1 MNCKDARNRA
11 MTRPRP
17 KPSKRARYNAAIN
30 DPQVLE
36 KALGS
41 QLKVALPKALS
52 DAFSTTVV
60 PSFERASQV
69 MFGQIEAAF
78 SSGLSSHLE
87 AARLSSDAT
96 HAALSE
102 ATSLVREAAKQLT
115 ASAGGG
121 GAAAGASGGRG
132 ISVAELEARRD
143 PRHVISS
150 EW

>member
-1 MNCKDARNRA
+1 

-115 ASAGGG
+115 ASAAASAGGG
-121 GAAAGASGGRG
+121 GAAAGAGGGRG